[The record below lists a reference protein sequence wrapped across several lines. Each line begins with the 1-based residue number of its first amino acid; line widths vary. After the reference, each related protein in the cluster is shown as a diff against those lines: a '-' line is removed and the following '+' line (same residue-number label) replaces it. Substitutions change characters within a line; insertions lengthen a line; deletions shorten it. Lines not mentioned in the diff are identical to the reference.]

1 MYQTKRRGINEAN
14 ERVLGKERKTEEK
27 NISIGN
33 TDIRLLQN
41 KLLEIFK
48 EIDRICKKHNIRY
61 FAIGGTCLGAVR
73 HKGFIPW
80 DDDMDLAM
88 PRTDYE
94 RFKEIAS
101 KEFQT
106 KYKLILE
113 GTLPHYPCS
122 FMKIHDQTTT
132 FIEERT
138 SDFEDRYTGVN
149 VDVMPLDGIPKSYL
163 ARLFYFGRIKA
174 NIIFSYRKM
183 YGSSRKQRHY
193 HLWKVMEFL
202 YLNHV
207 SDTYFM
213 DKIIKLHKKYPFD
226 NCNQLAYTWSS
237 RGRKIIFQRA
247 DFEDII
253 ELPFENVKMPCP
265 VGYDDFLTAVYGD
278 YMKLPPK
285 EEQVPLHKL
294 DIFDLHK
301 PAAYYLEK
309 RRGK

>member
-1 MYQTKRRGINEAN
+1 M
-14 ERVLGKERKTEEK
+14 EK
-27 NISIGN
+27 NTEILNIN
-33 TDIRLLQN
+33 IENFDIKLLQK
-41 KLLEIFK
+41 KLLEIFM

-88 PRTDYE
+88 PRIDYE
-94 RFKEIAS
+94 KFKEVAP
-101 KEFQT
+101 KEF
-106 KYKLILE
+106 KSNYKLIVE
-113 GTLPHYPCS
+113 GSLPHYACP
-122 FMKIHDQTTT
+122 FMKVHDETTT
-132 FIEERT
+132 FVEEIV
-138 SDFEDRYTGVN
+138 SNFEDRYTGVN
-149 VDVMPLDGIPKSYL
+149 VDIMPLDGIPKSYL

-174 NIIFSYRKM
+174 NIILSNRKM
-183 YGSSRKQRHY
+183 YGSSRKQRFFY
-193 HLWKVMEFL
+193 IFKVMESL

-207 SDTYFM
+207 SNTLFV
-213 DKIIKLHKKYPFD
+213 DKVIKLQKKYPFD
-226 NCNQLAYTWSS
+226 NCNQLAYTWSR
-237 RGRKIIFQRA
+237 RGSKIVFQRA